1 VINLRDLPRP
11 LQTPRPEPRTASS
24 PALSVEE
31 EGPARAF
38 PDESDT
44 EATTAFAPGE
54 KPVPEGA
61 GHEGDAGYDE
71 AGPPVT
77 DFDDATQAYR
87 FDQEEL

>member
-1 VINLRDLPRP
+1 MMRP
-11 LQTPRPEPRTASS
+11 SQAPRPEPRTASS
-24 PALSVEE
+24 PALPEE
-31 EGPARAF
+31 DKVPARAL
-38 PDESDT
+38 PDEADT

-61 GHEGDAGYDE
+61 GPQGDAGYDE

-77 DFDDATQAYR
+77 DFGDETQAYR